1 MKTIALCSICLVL
14 IGLSQWSN
22 AQVRNSEPQRLT
34 FDLGVSAGSFGDESY
49 TEVQAGLNWF
59 LKNWVAWRNAAFYRV
74 IEGDDYYGL
83 DTSARL
89 FKYLTWGESSGAT
102 LFGGPGYRFASE
114 GDHLP
119 FAEAGLVLK
128 LGGFSIGGGA
138 KTFLPDLINSSQE
151 SDTQYFIILSG
162 AGAL

>member
-1 MKTIALCSICLVL
+1 MLFVQALFLSPARAQL
-14 IGLSQWSN
+14 ITDSSS
-22 AQVRNSEPQRLT
+22 APRLT
-34 FDLGVSAGSFGDESY
+34 FDLGVSAGSIGDENY
-49 TEVQAGLNWF
+49 TELQLGLNWF
-59 LKNWVAWRNAAFYRV
+59 LKNWFAWRNAAFYRA

-89 FKYLTWGESSGAT
+89 FHFFLWGEESGAT

-119 FAEAGLVLK
+119 FAEGGLVLK
-128 LGGFSIGGGA
+128 LGGFAIGGGV
-138 KTFLPDLINSSQE
+138 KSFFPDLIGSNQDT
-151 SDTQYFIILSG
+151 DTQFFIILSG